1 MIRDLRNGIAAAGL
15 ILGLSMFVIATA
27 DTALAAKGDNNKS
40 QEFVE
45 DAQQYM
51 DKGDINAAVIQLK
64 NALQQDPNNVSA
76 RKLLGDIYLKVGNGP
91 AAEKE
96 LKAAQQRGANDKDIQ
111 VLIAR
116 AYLLQS
122 KFDKVLKELKDDVTD
137 PKVRLEVLLTRGRA
151 FLGINELKDA
161 EVAFTEAEKIKKDDI
176 RPKIGLVRILAVQNK
191 VKEAEAKIDEALL
204 IKGDSAEALVLKGGI
219 RRLSRD
225 LEGAVQ
231 AFDQAI
237 KASKGNLRAR
247 LGRAAALI
255 DLNKDVEA
263 EADLQIVFQ
272 RSRKHP
278 LANYLSALSLAKK
291 KDFSGAQEAIQR
303 GGPPLDDHMP
313 SVFLKGAI
321 NYGLNQLEQ
330 AAANLGRFVQ
340 TNPKNIRARKL
351 LGATLVR
358 KNDSQKAIETL
369 EPLVEENQADAQVK
383 SLLGSAYMRTGKF
396 AKGAEMFEQ
405 AAKEDPKKSAIRTQL
420 ALSRLAQGST
430 DKAVGDLEAAINLN
444 PDANQAS
451 ILLALVHLRKGK
463 FDDALKAAQMLL
475 KSMPENPLA
484 MNLIGASQLGKGL
497 LKEARVSFE
506 EALRK
511 KSDFHPARMNLA
523 QLDLREKKDANA
535 AKHYNAIISQNP
547 KHVGALVA
555 LANLAAKNNQEQDV
569 VKWLKQ
575 AAEANPKSVAPRLR
589 LIRYYNSRRSIRKAL
604 SVARSLNTSVPRN
617 PQVLEALGRAEV
629 ASNNI
634 LNAVGTFR
642 QLVDIAA
649 KSPRAHQLL
658 GDSLVASKDPRGA
671 RESFNKSLEL
681 NKEYVPS
688 MMRLAE
694 LESREGNLE
703 KALELARAIDKKRP
717 KFAAGKMLAGD
728 AYVRAKQFQK
738 AMVEYDAGLKKVDT
752 GALAIRRF
760 NAQRQAED
768 LDKALAGL
776 QVWVDRKNEA
786 AVRHVLASNYIS
798 SKRYEDAIRESEKLL
813 KDDQENPVLLNN
825 LAWLYSEKKDP
836 RAVEYGKR
844 ALERAPK
851 SAAVMDT
858 VGWILLN
865 SGDANQGTELLRK
878 ANEAAPK
885 QGDIAYHYAVALQRL
900 GKKREAKRLLDRL
913 IAQKGTFSDM
923 EKVNKLLKE
932 LGG

>member
-1 MIRDLRNGIAAAGL
+1 MIQNYRNGIAAACLFIGSS
-15 ILGLSMFVIATA
+15 IFVLSANCA
-27 DTALAAKGDNNKS
+27 ALAATGDNSKS

-45 DAQQYM
+45 DAQQYL

-64 NALQQDPNNVSA
+64 NALQQDPNNISA
-76 RKLLGDIYLKVGNGP
+76 RKLLGEIYLRAGNGP

-111 VLIAR
+111 IQIAR
-116 AYLLQS
+116 AYMLQS

-137 PKVRLEVLLTRGRA
+137 PKHRLQVLLARGQA
-151 FLGINELKDA
+151 YLGINELKDA
-161 EVAFTEAEKIKKDDI
+161 EQAFTEAEKLKNDAIQ
-176 RPKIGLVRILAVQNK
+176 PKIGLARILAVQNK
-191 VKEAEAKIDEALL
+191 VKEAEAKIDAALA
-204 IKGDSAEALVLKGGI
+204 IKADSAEALVLKGGI

-231 AFDQAI
+231 AFDKAI
-237 KASKGNLRAR
+237 EANKNNLRAR

-263 EADLQIVFQ
+263 EADLQAVFQ
-272 RSRKHP
+272 RSQKHP
-278 LANYLSALSLAKK
+278 LANYLAALSLAKK
-291 KDFSGAQEAIQR
+291 KDFAGAQEAIQR
-303 GGPPLDDHMP
+303 GGPALDNHMP
-313 SVFLKGAI
+313 SVFLSGAV

-330 AAANLGRFVQ
+330 AAANLGRFVGE
-340 TNPKNIRARKL
+340 NPKNVRARKL

-358 KNDSQKAIETL
+358 KNDSQKAIEIL
-369 EPLVEENQADAQVK
+369 EPLVAENQADAQVK

-430 DKAVGDLEAAINLN
+430 DQAVGDLEAAINLD
-444 PDANQAS
+444 PDANQAAV
-451 ILLALVHLRKGK
+451 LLALVHLRKGK
-463 FDDALKAAQMLL
+463 FDDALKAAQTLR

-497 LKEARVSFE
+497 LKEARASFE

-511 KSDFHPARMNLA
+511 KPAFHPARMNLA
-523 QLDLREKKDANA
+523 QLDLREKKEGNA
-535 AKHYNAIISQNP
+535 VKHYKAIISEDP
-547 KHVGALVA
+547 KHVGALMA

-569 VKWLKQ
+569 VKWLQQ
-575 AAEANPKSVAPRLR
+575 ASEANPKSVAPRLR
-589 LIRYYNSRRSIRKAL
+589 LIGFYNSRRSIRKAL

-642 QLVDIAA
+642 QLVDVAP

-658 GDSLVASKDPRGA
+658 GDALVASKDPRGA
-671 RESFNKSLEL
+671 RESFDKSLEL

-703 KALELARAIDKKRP
+703 KALELARAIEGKRP
-717 KFAAGKMLAGD
+717 KFAAGRMLAGD
-728 AYVRAKQFQK
+728 AYVRAKQFKK

-752 GALAIRRF
+752 GALAIRLF
-760 NAQRQAED
+760 NAQRQAEG

-776 QVWVDRKNEA
+776 QTWVDRKNEA
-786 AVRHVLASNYIS
+786 AVRHVLASNYIG
-798 SKRYEDAIRESEKLL
+798 SKRYEDAIRESEILL
-813 KDDQENPVLLNN
+813 KDDPENPVLLNN

-836 RAVEYGKR
+836 RAIEYGKK
-844 ALERAPK
+844 ALEKAPK

-858 VGWILLN
+858 LGWILLN
-865 SGDANQGTELLRK
+865 NGDENKGTELLRK

-885 QGDIAYHYAVALQRL
+885 QGDIAYHYAIALQKA
-900 GKKREAKRLLDRL
+900 GKPREAKRLLDRL

>member
-1 MIRDLRNGIAAAGL
+1 MKRDFRNGIAATCLL
-15 ILGLSMFVIATA
+15 IGSSMFVLSAA
-27 DTALAAKGDNNKS
+27 GVALAAKGDNDKS

-45 DAQQYM
+45 DAQQYL

-76 RKLLGDIYLKVGNGP
+76 RKLLGEIYLQVGNGP

-96 LKAAQQRGANDKDIQ
+96 LKAAQQRGAKGKDLQIQ
-111 VLIAR
+111 IAR
-116 AYLLQS
+116 AYMLQR
-122 KFDKVLKELKDDVTD
+122 KFDKVLKELKYDVTD
-137 PKVRLEVLLTRGRA
+137 PKDRLLVLLARGQA
-151 FLGINELKDA
+151 YLGINELEDA
-161 EVAFTEAEKIKKDDI
+161 ERTFTEAEKLKDDDI
-176 RPKIGLVRILAVQNK
+176 QPKIGLARILAVKNK
-191 VKEAEAKIDEALL
+191 VKEAEAKIDAALA
-204 IKGDSAEALVLKGGI
+204 IKADSAEALVLKGGI
-219 RRLSRD
+219 RRLNRD

-231 AFDQAI
+231 AFD
-237 KASKGNLRAR
+237 KAVKANKGNLRAR

-263 EADLQIVFQ
+263 EADLQAVFQ

-291 KDFSGAQEAIQR
+291 KDFAGAQEAVQR
-303 GGPPLDDHMP
+303 GGPSLDNHMP
-313 SVFLKGAI
+313 SVFLSGAI

-330 AAANLGRFVQ
+330 AAANLGRFVGK
-340 TNPKNIRARKL
+340 NPKNVRARKL

-358 KNDSQKAIETL
+358 KNESKKAIEIL
-369 EPLVEENQADAQVK
+369 EPLVTENQADAQVK

-405 AAKEDPKKSAIRTQL
+405 AAKENPKKSAIRTQL

-430 DKAVGDLEAAINLN
+430 DQAVGDLEAAINLD

-451 ILLALVHLRKGK
+451 VLLALVHLRKGK
-463 FDDALKAAQMLL
+463 FDDALKAAEALK

-484 MNLIGASQLGKGL
+484 LNLIGASLLGKGS
-497 LKEARVSFE
+497 LKEARASFE

-511 KSDFHPARMNLA
+511 KPEFHPARMNLA

-535 AKHYNAIISQNP
+535 MKHYNAIISADP
-547 KHVGALVA
+547 KHIGALMA
-555 LANLAAKNNQEQDV
+555 LANIAAKNKQDQDV

-575 AAEANPKSVAPRLR
+575 AGEANPKSVAPRLQ

-617 PQVLEALGRAEV
+617 PQLLEALGRAEV

-642 QLVDIAA
+642 ELVDVVP

-658 GDSLVASKDPRGA
+658 GDSLVASKDPRAA

-681 NKEYVPS
+681 DKSYVPT

-694 LESREGNLE
+694 LESREGNLD
-703 KALELARAIDKKRP
+703 KALELAQAIDGKRP

-728 AYVRAKQFQK
+728 AYVRAKQFKK
-738 AMVEYDAGLKKVDT
+738 ALVEYDAGLKKVDT

-760 NAQRQAED
+760 NAQRQAES

-776 QVWVDRKNEA
+776 QTWVDRKNEA

-798 SKRYEDAIRESEKLL
+798 NKRYDDAIRESEKLL
-813 KDDQENPVLLNN
+813 KDDQDNPVLLNN

-836 RAVEYGKR
+836 RAAEFGKR
-844 ALERAPK
+844 ALDKAPK

-858 VGWILLN
+858 LGWILLSN
-865 SGDANQGTELLRK
+865 GDIAKGTELLKK

-885 QGDIAYHYAVALQRL
+885 QGDIAYHYAIALQKG
-900 GKKREAKRLLDRL
+900 GKTREAKRLLDRL

-923 EKVNKLLKE
+923 GKVNKLLKE